1 MACHLPGGVDDLLH
15 GEAHAVAQVKML
27 LSPPLFRYSMAKMW
41 AWARSVDV
49 DVVPHAGAV
58 PGVVVVAVDG
68 HLLPL
73 AQGHLEDQGDEMGLG
88 VVGLANLAGLVGA
101 AGVKVPQAHIAQAVG
116 LAHPV
121 EHPLH
126 RELCLAVGVVGWVG
140 SPSKMGMFSGSP

>member
-1 MACHLPGGVDDLLH
+1 MGLG
-15 GEAHAVAQVKML
+15 QVG
-27 LSPPLFRYSMAKMW
+27 
-41 AWARSVDV
+41 DV

-73 AQGHLEDQGDEMGLG
+73 AQGHLEDQGDEVGLG
-88 VVGLANLAGLVGA
+88 VVGLADLAGLVGA

-126 RELCLAVGVVGWVG
+126 RELCLAVGVGG
-140 SPSKMGMFSGSP
+140 MGGVAL